1 MIHDILDSIT
11 TDWMQQRNPVLTEAF
26 NWIRSMPIQT
36 LEGISELCGSEMY
49 VNVHGYETLPVT
61 ECRWES
67 HRHTV
72 DLQYCIE
79 GGEIIEYLP
88 ALSLEPAGDYDLSK
102 DTQKWRGEER
112 PVTRLRMLPRVYAL
126 FLPNELHRPK
136 VSDGAHPG
144 VRKLV
149 VKIQG
154 HLLGV

>member
-1 MIHDILDSIT
+1 MIHDSLDSIT
-11 TDWMQQRNPVLTEAF
+11 TRWLERRYPALREAF
-26 NWIRSMPIQT
+26 GWLREKLKNLP
-36 LEGISELCGSEMY
+36 EGISELRGSEMY

-61 ECRWES
+61 DCRWES

-72 DLQYCIE
+72 DLQYCIA

-88 ALSLEPAGDYDLSK
+88 APSLETAGDYDPSR
-102 DTQKWRGEER
+102 DTQKWRGEEM
-112 PVTRLRMLPRVYAL
+112 PVTRLHMFPMVYAL

-136 VSDGAHPG
+136 IFDGVHPV

-154 HLLGV
+154 HLLEV